1 MTWQHDPRV
10 KAVFDEIVARTPDI
24 GDTPAEHT
32 TDLTPKRRRRHRA
45 GVAVA
50 TVAAAVIGLAG
61 LMTARA
67 GNGDHPNTAVAT
79 PPANAS
85 DIAAATTSGVDT
97 TEPPAATTAAPTTVT
112 TSTEAAPTTAPNP
125 SPATSSASPAG
136 FEPLRPGHVA
146 ATWSPSGYTASDDG
160 PYLRLSAPTQP
171 ADDIWVKV
179 ERDTTFKPTR
189 ADSAVD
195 VPVRGGTAWVDV
207 VSAKDTTMLLF
218 RDADSV
224 WLIIYAPADTPTDTL
239 VRIADGLTN

>member
-10 KAVFDEIVARTPDI
+10 KAVFDEIVAHTPDI

-32 TDLTPKRRRRHRA
+32 TDLTPKGRRRSRA

-61 LMTARA
+61 LITARA
-67 GNGDHPNTAVAT
+67 GGGDHRSTAIAT
-79 PPANAS
+79 PPANGS
-85 DIAAATTSGVDT
+85 DIVATTTSGVDT
-97 TEPPAATTAAPTTVT
+97 PEPSGATPAAPTTVT
-112 TSTEAAPTTAPNP
+112 SSTAAAPTAALK
-125 SPATSSASPAG
+125 PATSTAPPAG
-136 FEPLRPGHVA
+136 FAPLRPGHVA
-146 ATWSPSGYTASDDG
+146 ATWLPSGYTQSDDP

-179 ERDTTFKPTR
+179 ERDTSAHVGRPET
-189 ADSAVD
+189 AVD

-207 VSAKDTTMLLF
+207 VSTKDTTMLLF

-224 WLIIYAPADTPTDTL
+224 YLIIYAPADIPTDSL